1 VLRGRAKRSP
11 LWVAVLEAAKEWG
24 VPPWVIEEQAS
35 EEWWERWRVLR
46 EETMVY
52 QERRAKRANEKAMMD
67 G

>member
-46 EETMVY
+46 EETMWLSISC
-52 QERRAKRANEKAMMD
+52 